1 MSEGVVSFYSDGY
14 EYGLTVNNYDTF
26 TPGQVRAMING
37 SKPEQG
43 ALAKGKTTIYRLVR
57 DGYWYVLM
65 MVRDSNWNPEEGRVY
80 DLKLESFRDTKVRA
94 RVVSF
99 TRSGGELVVR
109 LAVQDQVKPI
119 LYIRTCSGELG
130 DSVST
135 LTVPSRA
142 IYYQD
147 NMAGVVVVDGQY
159 QTFIPVNILE
169 TRDGVTF
176 ISAIQQGVLAEG
188 QTVRLF

>member
-1 MSEGVVSFYSDGY
+1 M
-14 EYGLTVNNYDTF
+14 
-26 TPGQVRAMING
+26 
-37 SKPEQG
+37 
-43 ALAKGKTTIYRLVR
+43 
-57 DGYWYVLM
+57 
-65 MVRDSNWNPEEGRVY
+65 
-80 DLKLESFRDTKVRA
+80 
-94 RVVSF
+94 
-99 TRSGGELVVR
+99 VR